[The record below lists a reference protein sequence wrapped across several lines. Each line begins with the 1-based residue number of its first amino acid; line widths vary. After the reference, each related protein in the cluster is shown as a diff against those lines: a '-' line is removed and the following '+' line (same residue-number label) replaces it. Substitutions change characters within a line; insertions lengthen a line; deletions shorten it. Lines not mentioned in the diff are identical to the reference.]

1 MIQPTRFTVDD
12 ATRKVLDEL
21 SGQLSHTP
29 SWVAQLKDE
38 LEDQIRD
45 TTRLVLTG
53 PAKSLNQLQAHATS
67 QQQSLAELRAALQ
80 QLIEDAGEKSD
91 TLRASIDVHAR
102 QLAAL
107 GTDVR
112 KLDDGAQ
119 RQQNLIG
126 ELRDERKADHERLI
140 AASGQMTAAIAEQR
154 EALRAMSEAFQQA
167 TRHQEERTAQ
177 LTENLQAMHA
187 LLAGLQAT
195 QANQLDAL
203 QSVQQRVDELSRS
216 RWKKLF

>member
-21 SGQLSHTP
+21 SRLLSHTP
-29 SWVAQLKDE
+29 SWVAQLKGE
-38 LEDQIRD
+38 LEEHICD
-45 TTRLVLTG
+45 TTRPVLTG
-53 PAKSLNQLQAHATS
+53 TAKSLNQLQAHATS
-67 QQQSLAELRAALQ
+67 QQQSLAELGAALQ
-80 QLIEDAGEKSD
+80 QLIEDAGQKSD
-91 TLRASIDVHAR
+91 TLRTSTDVYAR
-102 QLAAL
+102 QMAAL

-119 RQQNLIG
+119 RQQDLIG
-126 ELRDERKADHERLI
+126 ELRGERKTDHERLL
-140 AASGQMTAAIAEQR
+140 AASGQLTAAMAEQR

-177 LTENLQAMHA
+177 LAENLQATHA
-187 LLAGLQAT
+187 LLVDLQAT
-195 QANQLDAL
+195 QANQLDVL
-203 QSVQQRVDELSRS
+203 QSVQQRVDDLSRS